1 MSENKDKEGV
11 ASEETTT
18 DELMALFFERAKED
32 PLMQNLFK
40 GGDLQEEDFREANL
54 SKADLSEA
62 DLSRVN
68 LNKADLSKAY
78 LSTAILPEGWR
89 EALEAAELI

>member
-1 MSENKDKEGV
+1 MRKLFATVLTVSALSAGCG
-11 ASEETTT
+11 ASGPLEEACAEVG
-18 DELMALFFERAKED
+18 DRWACRDAYLF
-32 PLMQNLFK
+32 
-40 GGDLQEEDFREANL
+40 G
-54 SKADLSEA
+54 ADLSEA

>member
-1 MSENKDKEGV
+1 MPAFVSGNDNKEGV
-11 ASEETTT
+11 ASKNTTT
-18 DELMALFFERAKED
+18 DEK
-32 PLMQNLFK
+32 NLS
-40 GGDLQEEDFREANL
+40 EANL
-54 SKADLSEA
+54 YKADLSEA

-89 EALEAAELI
+89 EALEAADLI